1 MIYIVKEVKMKI
13 LRKIL
18 IISYIFLI
26 PQGWTDV
33 EIACS
38 TEHAISL
45 FKSGKT
51 YNELDPHF
59 STLFKVRIDE
69 EDKTLTLDGSHFGT
83 GYEMALDFSTNGL
96 LIFGELNSA
105 VFLIDN
111 TDPMRMEYRFS
122 TTAGYVSGSR
132 GTCIQ

>member
-1 MIYIVKEVKMKI
+1 MKI
-13 LRKIL
+13 LKKIL
-18 IISYIFLI
+18 IISCIFLI
-26 PQGWTDV
+26 PQGWTEV

-45 FKSGKT
+45 FSSGKT

-59 STLFKVRIDE
+59 STLFKVRIDKK
-69 EDKTLTLDGSHFGT
+69 DKTLTLNGSHFGV
-83 GYEMALDFSTNGL
+83 GYEMALDVSPNGL
-96 LIFGELNSA
+96 LMFGKSNSA

-111 TDPMRMEYRFS
+111 TDPMGMEYRYS
-122 TTAGYVSGSR
+122 TTAAYVSGSR